1 MDSSTPSD
9 AVIELG
15 KRIVAEV
22 GIGVDERDTLGRWM
36 AHDIARRITDAE
48 TLTGPEVAAARDA
61 CAAAI
66 LKLWEHRAVFPRNK
80 RPFASVEPAL
90 AILDRLDPKNPANR
104 YFPPPRGPGPR
115 DEWLETAT
123 AVDRA
128 ARAILRACARL
139 AVEADGGRASDFVRL
154 AARAGLDRDPDVDFV
169 RILRFSDEDEE
180 GTDQGTRQRA
190 DERDALNTF
199 TRAVKKIRKALTADE
214 AAAVLGS
221 RSD

>member
-22 GIGVDERDTLGRWM
+22 GVGVDERDTLGRWM
-36 AHDIARRITDAE
+36 SHDIARRITEAE
-48 TLTGPEVAAARDA
+48 TLTGPEGVAARDA

-66 LKLWEHRAVFPRNK
+66 IQLWEHRAVFPRNR

-90 AILDRLDPKNPANR
+90 AILERLDPKNPANR
-104 YFPPPRGPGPR
+104 YFPASRRPGPK
-115 DEWLETAT
+115 DDWLETAT

-139 AVEADGGRASDFVRL
+139 AVGADGGRASAFVKL
-154 AARAGLDRDPDVDFV
+154 AARAGLDRDPDADFV
-169 RILRFSDEDEE
+169 RILRFSD
-180 GTDQGTRQRA
+180 G
-190 DERDALNTF
+190 ERDDVDEVAERRAEEREALRTLANAAKKV
-199 TRAVKKIRKALTADE
+199 RAALAADE
-214 AAAVLGS
+214 AAAVSGS
-221 RSD
+221 RSE